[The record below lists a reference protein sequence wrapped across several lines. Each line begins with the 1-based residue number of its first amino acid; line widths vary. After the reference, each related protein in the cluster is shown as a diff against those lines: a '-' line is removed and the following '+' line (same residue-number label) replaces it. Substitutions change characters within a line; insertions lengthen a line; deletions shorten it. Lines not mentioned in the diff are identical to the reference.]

1 MKNINAAYVDGIS
14 LSHGYPRKHIWTF
27 MASLRKN
34 VFATH
39 GQGDCPCGPNS
50 PVTSPLFVGNDY
62 ISVSQA
68 VFIIFSFVLGGILKA
83 GKLIDLNIQTI

>member
-1 MKNINAAYVDGIS
+1 
-14 LSHGYPRKHIWTF
+14 

-39 GQGDCPCGPNS
+39 GQDDCPCAPNS

-62 ISVSQA
+62 TSVSRAVLINFSSILSHCGVKQA
-68 VFIIFSFVLGGILKA
+68 S
-83 GKLIDLNIQTI
+83 